1 MDEGMT
7 EGGAAALAA
16 VSGEVLAYAGGD
28 ESLARELESG
38 ARKCAPVTGRAFTLV
53 HGDNVEAMA
62 AMPEGSVALVV
73 TSPPFEGFFTYSND
87 AADSGNNSPQG
98 FNLAWR
104 FFVEQLYR
112 VVAPG
117 GTVVLHWTDLLAWGV
132 KDGYAGLKEFG
143 GRLHDA
149 MAEAGFHLRS
159 KVAIEKDAQAV
170 ASRMHL
176 HNIQFATLRKDTRK
190 CWPIRNDYLYV
201 FQKDGDA
208 PPVTAFERGEI
219 TEAEWIDLARGVWRG
234 NETDVLQVRGT
245 GAPDDTR
252 HVCPL
257 QLWVI
262 DNCVRLWS
270 NPDELVYDPYGGI
283 GSTGYAALKRKRR
296 YVGTELKAE
305 YHLTAARTLGDLER
319 HMRAQ
324 GTLFALDAAPSVK
337 PQRRRAAKKAEVTP

>member
-1 MDEGMT
+1 MSERHD
-7 EGGAAALAA
+7 
-16 VSGEVLAYAGGD
+16 
-28 ESLARELESG
+28 
-38 ARKCAPVTGRAFTLV
+38 PVTGHGFTLV
-53 HGDNVEAMA
+53 HGDNVKAMA
-62 AMPEGSVALVV
+62 EMPEGATALVV

-87 AADSGNNSPQG
+87 GADAGNNSPAG

-104 FFVEQLYR
+104 FFTEQLFR

-143 GRLHDA
+143 GRLHES
-149 MAEAGFHLRS
+149 MREAGFHLRA

-201 FQKDGDA
+201 FQKDGEA

-219 TEAEWIDLARGVWRG
+219 TEAEWIEWARGTWRG
-234 NETDVLQVRGT
+234 SETDVLQVRGT
-245 GAPDDTR
+245 GHADDTK

-262 DNCVRLWS
+262 GRCVRLWS
-270 NPDELVYDPYGGI
+270 NPGELVYDPYGGV
-283 GSTGYAALKRKRR
+283 GSTGYVALKRGRR

-319 HMRAQ
+319 ELRAQ
-324 GTLFALDAAPSVK
+324 QVLFALDP
-337 PQRRRAAKKAEVTP
+337 PRPKKARARKAPASADVTDAAE